1 MKGRNVLLF
10 VFVLLLNL
18 HIVPFASAQSSPST
32 SEHIIVFGGPN
43 WEFVVQNKL
52 TELKAALIKDIG
64 PQLLR
69 KYAFLTIINVSSV
82 EFNKN
87 LRVHVTVLQAL
98 LSKGPSSHLLHLWPP
113 DEANSMITQ
122 GEFSNT
128 LALHPG
134 PERATVISVQ
144 IPTFGTK
151 MKAYEDV
158 LRSLYFLGG
167 CTFFAMAFGLFVLFV
182 WMCCHCC
189 RRSDEGEDDEDE
201 DELYHFDQNKSKY
214 RK

>member
-98 LSKGPSSHLLHLWPP
+98 LSKGPSSRLLHLWPP

-144 IPTFGTK
+144 LAEKETGSII
-151 MKAYEDV
+151 
-158 LRSLYFLGG
+158 
-167 CTFFAMAFGLFVLFV
+167 
-182 WMCCHCC
+182 
-189 RRSDEGEDDEDE
+189 SDEF
-201 DELYHFDQNKSKY
+201 LL
-214 RK
+214 R

>member
-10 VFVLLLNL
+10 AFVLLLNL

-98 LSKGPSSHLLHLWPP
+98 LSKGPSSRLLHLWPP

-122 GEFSNT
+122 GAFSNT
-128 LALHPG
+128 LALYPG

-144 IPTFGTK
+144 LAEKETGSIISDEFLLSLFKLGYAILSL
-151 MKAYEDV
+151 MAV
-158 LRSLYFLGG
+158 L
-167 CTFFAMAFGLFVLFV
+167 LFIVLV
-182 WMCCHCC
+182 WMCCQGCG
-189 RRSDEGEDDEDE
+189 SKPVEEGAEP
-201 DELYHFDQNKSKY
+201 YPVN
-214 RK
+214 

>member
-98 LSKGPSSHLLHLWPP
+98 LSKGPSSRLLHLWPP

-144 IPTFGTK
+144 LAEKETGSIISDEFLLRLFKLGYTILAL
-151 MKAYEDV
+151 MAV
-158 LRSLYFLGG
+158 L
-167 CTFFAMAFGLFVLFV
+167 LFIVLV
-182 WMCCHCC
+182 WMCCQGCG
-189 RRSDEGEDDEDE
+189 SKPVEEGAEP
-201 DELYHFDQNKSKY
+201 YPVN
-214 RK
+214 

>member
-1 MKGRNVLLF
+1 MKRRNVLLF
-10 VFVLLLNL
+10 AFVLLLNL
-18 HIVPFASAQSSPST
+18 HIVPFASAQTSPST

-87 LRVHVTVLQAL
+87 LRVHITVLQAL
-98 LSKGPSSHLLHLWPP
+98 LSKGPSSRLLHLWPP

-122 GEFSNT
+122 GAFSNT
-128 LALHPG
+128 LALYPG

-144 IPTFGTK
+144 LAEKETGSIISDEFLLRLFKLGYAILSL
-151 MKAYEDV
+151 MAV
-158 LRSLYFLGG
+158 L
-167 CTFFAMAFGLFVLFV
+167 LFIVLV
-182 WMCCHCC
+182 WMCCQGCG
-189 RRSDEGEDDEDE
+189 SKPVEEGAEP
-201 DELYHFDQNKSKY
+201 YPVN
-214 RK
+214 